1 MYFFPSMSW
10 AYGSDTA
17 TCRLDA
23 VGATGAVV
31 AGSPRIV
38 TRAIGWVPQIPLAS
52 MVKGVLTSLYTVLSE
67 GGPRSGSSGAGFAS
81 KARSTGVF
89 MRSPLV
95 MPLRKSLSNEPAF

>member
-1 MYFFPSMSW
+1 MSW

-23 VGATGAVV
+23 VGVTGAVV

-38 TRAIGWVPQIPLAS
+38 ARAIGWVPQIPLAS

-67 GGPRSGSSGAGFAS
+67 GGPVPPEQGL
-81 KARSTGVF
+81 
-89 MRSPLV
+89 P
-95 MPLRKSLSNEPAF
+95 